1 MPTAAEAWSR
11 KPSQRLDPTLS
22 AGSNICGQY
31 EALGVYHMASDAP
44 RSISLFAIWRFLF
57 HPRLPFVKMMQ
68 MLTIVNGMI
77 IMMIITLMITESMIA
92 MCSFRCVAIAIYRKS

>member
-11 KPSQRLDPTLS
+11 KPSQRSDPTLF
-22 AGSNICGQY
+22 ADSNICGHY
-31 EALGVYHMASDAP
+31 VALGVHHMESDAP

-57 HPRLPFVKMMQ
+57 HPRLPFVKVMQ

-77 IMMIITLMITESMIA
+77 IRMITTVMITENVIA
-92 MCSFRCVAIAIYRKS
+92 MPSLLCVAIAVYRQS

>member
-11 KPSQRLDPTLS
+11 KPSQRSDPAYL

-31 EALGVYHMASDAP
+31 VALGVRHMESDAP

-57 HPRLPFVKMMQ
+57 HPGLPLVKMMQ
-68 MLTIVNGMI
+68 MLAIVNGMS
-77 IMMIITLMITESMIA
+77 IMMTITLVITENMIA
-92 MCSFRCVAIAIYRKS
+92 MRSLRCVAIARYRSS

>member
-1 MPTAAEAWSR
+1 
-11 KPSQRLDPTLS
+11 
-22 AGSNICGQY
+22 
-31 EALGVYHMASDAP
+31 
-44 RSISLFAIWRFLF
+44 
-57 HPRLPFVKMMQ
+57 MMQ